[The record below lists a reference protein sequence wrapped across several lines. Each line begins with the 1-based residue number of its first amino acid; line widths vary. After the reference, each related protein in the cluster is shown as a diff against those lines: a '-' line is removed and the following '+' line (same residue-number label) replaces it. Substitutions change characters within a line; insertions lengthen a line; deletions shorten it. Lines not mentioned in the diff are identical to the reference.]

1 MTSPAP
7 SSDPHDLAP
16 RSELTAAVLLSA
28 VIAALG
34 GLLFGY
40 DTAVISGAEKAIQ
53 LAFALDPFW
62 HGFTVASALIGTIV
76 GSVIIERPADSIGR
90 KQTLY
95 LLAILYLVS
104 SLGCALAPSWWI
116 LVVSRFVG
124 GIAIGGASVVTPM
137 YIAEISP
144 PHLRGRL
151 VAINQLNVVVGILLS
166 FISNYVISLYF
177 PSEAAWRWMLGV
189 VALPSAAFLALVPL
203 IVESPRWLVKVGR
216 TTDAGKVLERLG
228 YGDVGAS
235 LVRSRPHS
243 MALRLRIACS
253 NNATLDRSSS
263 HGRSRCSTNSRAST
277 RSCTT
282 HLASSR

>member
-95 LLAILYLVS
+95 LLAVLYLVS

-124 GIAIGGASVVTPM
+124 GIAIGGASVVSPM

-228 YGDVGAS
+228 YGDVA
-235 LVRSRPHS
+235 
-243 MALRLRIACS
+243 
-253 NNATLDRSSS
+253 
-263 HGRSRCSTNSRAST
+263 RAW
-277 RSCTT
+277 
-282 HLASSR
+282 

>member
-28 VIAALG
+28 VVAALG

-53 LAFALDPFW
+53 LGFALDPFW

-90 KQTLY
+90 KRTLF
-95 LLAILYLVS
+95 LLAVLYLVS

-124 GIAIGGASVVTPM
+124 GIAIGGASVVSPM

-151 VAINQLNVVVGILLS
+151 SRHQPAQCRGRNSPLVHLELCDQPLL
-166 FISNYVISLYF
+166 
-177 PSEAAWRWMLGV
+177 PSEAAWCL
-189 VALPSAAFLALVPL
+189 
-203 IVESPRWLVKVGR
+203 
-216 TTDAGKVLERLG
+216 DAGG
-228 YGDVGAS
+228 GGPAVGGFPC
-235 LVRSRPHS
+235 SRPP
-243 MALRLRIACS
+243 
-253 NNATLDRSSS
+253 DR
-263 HGRSRCSTNSRAST
+263 GEPARGW
-277 RSCTT
+277 
-282 HLASSR
+282 